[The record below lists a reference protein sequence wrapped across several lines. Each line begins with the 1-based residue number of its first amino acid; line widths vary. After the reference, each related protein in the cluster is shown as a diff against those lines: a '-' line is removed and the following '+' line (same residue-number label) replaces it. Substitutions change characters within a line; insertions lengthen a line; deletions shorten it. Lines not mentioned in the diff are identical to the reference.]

1 MSPRRKAPARPR
13 GATAARP
20 LAVAGASTLPGS
32 SLSGKKILLGV
43 TGSIAAYKAVD
54 LLREMTKRGAR
65 VTVCMTAAAR
75 EFIAPLTFE
84 VLSGSRVLADMFESA
99 GGTAELGPEEEPG
112 RGVGSQPLPVAGR
125 PSRAVQHIDAV
136 AGSDLILVAPATGNI
151 IGKVASGIADD
162 LLSSILMAAGG
173 RVMFAPAMNVRMW
186 ENPVMRANVERL
198 RSLGYGFVEPESG
211 ELACGETGKG
221 RLAAVETIVAAVES
235 LLGEKKPLSGLSILV
250 TAGRTEEPIDDVR
263 YVSNRSS
270 GKMGYALASAA
281 RDMGG
286 DVTLVTGP
294 ASVEPPAG
302 IKCARVRTAA
312 QMRNAVKAAA
322 TRADMVF
329 MVAAVS
335 DFSPGS
341 AKKGKIP
348 RETGR
353 LDVEFR
359 RTEDILGELGRKKGN
374 RLLVGFA
381 VETEDEVRRAKEK
394 LRKKNLDL
402 IVVNNPLVP
411 GAGFDVDTNVVT
423 MIDRAGKVE
432 RLPLMSKPGVATE
445 VLKKAASLRRA

>member
-1 MSPRRKAPARPR
+1 MSPRGKAVVSSR
-13 GATAARP
+13 GAAGARSRV
-20 LAVAGASTLPGS
+20 VAGGAAQSP
-32 SLSGKKILLGV
+32 SLAGKNILLGV

-54 LLREMTKRGAR
+54 LLRELTKRGAK

-75 EFIAPLTFE
+75 EFVAPLTFE
-84 VLSGSRVLADMFESA
+84 VLSGGRVLTDMFASA
-99 GGTAELGPEEEPG
+99 AGPEPELGPEGQWG
-112 RGVGSQPLPVAGR
+112 REGAPAVGQSSR
-125 PSRAVQHIDAV
+125 PVQHIDA
-136 AGSDLILVAPATGNI
+136 AADSDLMLIAPATGNI

-186 ENPVMRANVERL
+186 ENPIVRANVERL
-198 RSLGYGFVEPESG
+198 RSLGHAFVEPESG

-221 RLAAVETIVAAVES
+221 RLAVVETIVAAVEA
-235 LLGEKKPLSGLSILV
+235 LLGEKRPLEGVRILV
-250 TAGRTEEPIDDVR
+250 TAGRTEEPIDAVR

-270 GKMGYALASAA
+270 GRMGYALASAA

-286 DVTLVTGP
+286 DVTLVSGP
-294 ASVEPPAG
+294 ASAEPPPG
-302 IKCARVRTAA
+302 IKCVRVRTAS
-312 QMRNAVKAAA
+312 QMRSAVRAAVP
-322 TRADMVF
+322 RADMVF

-335 DFSPGS
+335 DFAP
-341 AKKGKIP
+341 AKATKGKIP
-348 RETGR
+348 REAGGLELELR
-353 LDVEFR
+353 P
-359 RTEDILGELGRKKGN
+359 TEDILAEVGRTKGKM
-374 RLLVGFA
+374 LVVGFA

-432 RLPLMSKPGVATE
+432 RLPLMSKREVAKE
-445 VLKKAASLRRA
+445 VLRKAASLKRA